1 MPLLD
6 LGNNNVTVIGLLN
19 PDESIELRER
29 KIVSELVKHEITVV
43 SGLALGCDSI
53 SHREALNSGKTIA
66 ILPSSLDNIIP
77 SANRQLAFDIVEEG
91 GLLITEYF
99 EKHKSSMDLN
109 GRYKDRDRLQA
120 LYCDAIILVAS
131 YAQDSA
137 KKWNIFGKKLD
148 SGARLAMNFA
158 KEYNIPRAIMYN
170 KDIDL
175 NNPMFDLNRQLIGEQ
190 SEVIVLSKK
199 SLNELISNLKLGNFN
214 NSKMYQSQLFW

>member
-1 MPLLD
+1 
-6 LGNNNVTVIGLLN
+6 
-19 PDESIELRER
+19 
-29 KIVSELVKHEITVV
+29 
-43 SGLALGCDSI
+43 
-53 SHREALNSGKTIA
+53 
-66 ILPSSLDNIIP
+66 
-77 SANRQLAFDIVEEG
+77 
-91 GLLITEYF
+91 
-99 EKHKSSMDLN
+99 MDLN

-214 NSKMYQSQLFW
+214 NSKMYQSQLF